1 MLAWSPILVRQI
13 EIQALGFVL
22 RRLQLNRHHEAEVA
36 AHRHPHAQ
44 LILYLSG
51 EGVQTIHGRRHAA
64 RGGDLFLIPAGV
76 PHGFAL
82 RGRSRPLCL
91 VVDYEAAGRGRRMV
105 HHRLSPAALNGLH
118 AELARLP
125 AKGRLS
131 LADYGA
137 ILGVVARLL
146 EPRSD
151 EARPTPA
158 SLYDRMRDRKSTRL
172 NSSH

>member
-22 RRLQLNRHHEAEVA
+22 RRLQLNRHREAEVA
-36 AHRHPHAQ
+36 AHRHAHAQ

-51 EGVQTIHGRRHAA
+51 EGVQTVHGRRHAA
-64 RGGDLFLIPAGV
+64 RSGDLFLLPAGV

-91 VVDYEAAGRGRRMV
+91 VLDYEASGHGRRMI
-105 HHRLSPAALNGLH
+105 HRRLSPAALNELH

-146 EPRSD
+146 QQAVD
-151 EARPTPA
+151 
-158 SLYDRMRDRKSTRL
+158 RDRQGARL
-172 NSSH
+172 AGEIGRAHV